1 LTLNDKQNFQEKKHK
16 GKKQARKK
24 ERKGNN
30 KCQELVEM
38 GW

>member
-1 LTLNDKQNFQEKKHK
+1 MISKISKKRNTREKNKQE
-16 GKKQARKK
+16 RKK

>member
-1 LTLNDKQNFQEKKHK
+1 MISKFPRKETQ
-16 GKKQARKK
+16 GKKTSKK
-24 ERKGNN
+24 ERKGDN